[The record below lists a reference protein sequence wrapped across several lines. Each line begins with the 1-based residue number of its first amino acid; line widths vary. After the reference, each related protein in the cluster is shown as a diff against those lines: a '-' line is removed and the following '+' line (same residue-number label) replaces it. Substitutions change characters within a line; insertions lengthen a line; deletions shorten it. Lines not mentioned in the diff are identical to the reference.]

1 MVRWASQP
9 DGAGRLQ
16 RTLRLKTK
24 LCHRFTLRSNAQFPL
39 LPVPDQCESRFLRIS
54 HNRFI
59 IAGKNGITKVS
70 SQKRRRLA
78 AIMFTDVVGYT
89 LLGQRNESLS
99 LSLLEDQ
106 RKLIRNSLNR
116 HNGREVKTIGDAFLI
131 EFPSALDAVKCA
143 YDIQKTVR
151 ELNVSLTEDR
161 RVHLRI
167 GIHLGDIVESEGD
180 ISGDAVNVA
189 SRIGPFAENGGICL
203 SRQIYDQVQN
213 KFELPLTSLG
223 TKNLKNVATPIELY
237 KVTLPWT
244 EERVISPAQ
253 PDKKRIAVLP
263 FANISPSPS
272 DEYFSDG
279 MTEELI
285 ATLSRIK
292 NLGVIARTSII
303 RYKGL
308 TKPVAEI
315 GRELNVGTVLEGS
328 VRVAGKKLRITAQLI
343 DAGTEEHLWSE
354 TYDRN
359 LEDAFSIQTDIAKRI
374 TKALKV
380 RVLQSETLRLEKK
393 ATGIPDAYSLY
404 LKGRHSLN
412 TRTEK
417 GLKDAI
423 QQFEN
428 SIKRDPKFALAYTG
442 LADAY
447 SILASYSL
455 EYVPPKEGFP
465 KAKTA
470 AEKALSLDDHL
481 AEAHA
486 SLGLVKFYYEW
497 DWNGAEAE
505 FKKALELNPGYAQ
518 AHQYYADF
526 VKSFGRFDEALEE
539 MKKALTLDPLSYSIN
554 TGIGHVLY
562 LSRQYDLAIDQY
574 RKVVESD
581 PYFVPARLWFGRPYL
596 QKGMFKDAIEQV
608 EEAVKLSHETTVS
621 LATLA
626 QAFASAGRIADAKK
640 LLDKLLTR
648 GTEQYV
654 PSYWIAL
661 VYTGMGIKDEAMK
674 YLERAFL
681 ERSSWLVWANVEPR
695 FDSLRSDARFASL
708 LARIGFK
715 PVESRKLA

>member
-1 MVRWASQP
+1 
-9 DGAGRLQ
+9 
-16 RTLRLKTK
+16 
-24 LCHRFTLRSNAQFPL
+24 
-39 LPVPDQCESRFLRIS
+39 
-54 HNRFI
+54 
-59 IAGKNGITKVS
+59 
-70 SQKRRRLA
+70 
-78 AIMFTDVVGYT
+78 MFTDVVGYT
-89 LLGQRNESLS
+89 LLGQKNESLS

-106 RKLIRNSLNR
+106 RKLVRQILDR

-131 EFPSALDAVKCA
+131 EFPSALDAVRCA
-143 YDIQKTVR
+143 YNIQRKAR
-151 ELNVSLTEDR
+151 ERNVSMPEER

-167 GIHLGDIVESEGD
+167 GIHLGDVVESDGD

-189 SRIGPFAENGGICL
+189 SRIGPFAENGGISL
-203 SRQIYDQVQN
+203 SRQVYDQVQN

-223 TKNLKNVATPIELY
+223 AKTLKNVGAPVELY
-237 KVTLPWT
+237 KVALPWQ
-244 EERVISPAQ
+244 EERISPSTQ
-253 PDKKRIAVLP
+253 LDKKRIAVLP

-285 ATLSRIK
+285 ATLSRIR
-292 NLGVIARTSII
+292 NLGVIARTSVI

-308 TKPVAEI
+308 TKPVVEI

-359 LEDAFSIQTDIAKRI
+359 LEDAFSIQSEIAKRI
-374 TKALKV
+374 ARALKV

-393 ATGIPDAYSLY
+393 ATGIPEAYSLY

-423 QQFEN
+423 QKFES

-470 AEKALSLDDHL
+470 AERALSLDDHL

-539 MKKALTLDPLSYSIN
+539 MRKALVLDPLSYSIN

-581 PYFVPARLWFGRPYL
+581 PSFVPARLWFGRPYL
-596 QKGMFKDAIEQV
+596 QKGMFKEAIEQV

-626 QAFASAGRIADAKK
+626 QAFAAAGRIADAKK

-661 VYTGMGIKDEAMK
+661 VYTSMGNKDEAMK

-695 FDSLRSDARFASL
+695 FDALRSDERFASL

-715 PVESRKLA
+715 PAESIR

>member
-1 MVRWASQP
+1 
-9 DGAGRLQ
+9 
-16 RTLRLKTK
+16 
-24 LCHRFTLRSNAQFPL
+24 
-39 LPVPDQCESRFLRIS
+39 
-54 HNRFI
+54 
-59 IAGKNGITKVS
+59 
-70 SQKRRRLA
+70 
-78 AIMFTDVVGYT
+78 MFTDIVGYT
-89 LLGQRNESLS
+89 LLAQKNESLS
-99 LSLLEDQ
+99 LSLLEKQ
-106 RKLIRNSLNR
+106 RILIREILNR
-116 HNGREVKTIGDAFLI
+116 HNGREVKTIGDGFLI
-131 EFPSALDAVKCA
+131 EFPSALDAVRCA
-143 YDIQKTVR
+143 YDIQEKAR
-151 ELNVSLTEDR
+151 EHNVPSSEEK

-167 GIHLGDIVESEGD
+167 GIHLGDVVESEGD

-189 SRIGPFAENGGICL
+189 SRIGPFAENGGISL
-203 SRQIYDQVQN
+203 SRQVYDQVQN

-223 TKNLKNVATPIELY
+223 AKTLKNVATPIELY

-343 DAGTEEHLWSE
+343 DAATEEHLWAE

-359 LEDAFSIQTDIAKRI
+359 LEDAFAIQTDIAKRI

-404 LKGRHSLN
+404 LKGRHLLN

-423 QQFEN
+423 EHFED
-428 SIKRDPKFALAYTG
+428 SIRHDPKFALAYTG

-465 KAKTA
+465 KAKKA
-470 AEKALSLDDHL
+470 AEKALLIDNYL

-562 LSRQYDLAIDQY
+562 LSRKYDLAIDQY

-581 PYFVPARLWFGRPYL
+581 PAFVPARLWFGRPYL
-596 QKGMFKDAIEQV
+596 QKGMFKEAIQQS
-608 EEAVKLSHETTVS
+608 EEAVKLANESTVS
-621 LATLA
+621 LATLS
-626 QAFASAGRIADAKK
+626 QAYASAGNKGDARKILDRLLERSKK
-640 LLDKLLTR
+640 
-648 GTEQYV
+648 QYV

-661 VYTGMGIKDEAMK
+661 VQMSIGNKDEAFAW
-674 YLERAFL
+674 LEKAYND
-681 ERSSWLVWANVEPR
+681 RSSWLVWANVEPR
-695 FDSLRSDARFASL
+695 FDTLRSDPRFTSL
-708 LARIGFK
+708 LVRIGFEPSK
-715 PVESRKLA
+715 PYPKSTEDIPS